1 MPQLMPVGE
10 LVIVPLPVPSLLTL
24 SVKSGLKVAVT
35 FLLAVM
41 LTVQVLPLVDVQP
54 DQLLKR

>member
-1 MPQLMPVGE
+1 M
-10 LVIVPLPVPSLLTL
+10 IVPLPVPSLLTL